1 MLLMLDGVHRAVA
14 LALEPRSCAVA
25 DGVRAAVSYV
35 DNPQLHAAQTLTD
48 VSLCAGQETASMFCC
63 VGLHFSFPGT
73 ATDRR
78 MKQNSSSEASGCS
91 GRLQAAVVASFI
103 TA

>member
-35 DNPQLHAAQTLTD
+35 DNPQLHAAQTLN
-48 VSLCAGQETASMFCC
+48 VSLCAGQETASMFCG

-73 ATDRR
+73 AADRR